1 MSITGSIV
9 VFILLWWLVLF
20 IILPRNISSQQE
32 RGNVVEGTD
41 PGAPASPKITKKLI
55 LTTIISLLLF
65 AIIYILTYFEV
76 LSLRRILS

>member
-32 RGNVVEGTD
+32 RGSITKGTD

>member
-32 RGNVVEGTD
+32 KGNVVEGTD
-41 PGAPASPKITKKLI
+41 PGAPASPKIKKKTNFDNSNFI
-55 LTTIISLLLF
+55 TIICGYIYFNLF
-65 AIIYILTYFEV
+65 
-76 LSLRRILS
+76 

>member
-32 RGNVVEGTD
+32 KGNVVEGTD
-41 PGAPASPKITKKLI
+41 TGAPTSPKIKKKLI
-55 LTTIISLLLF
+55 LTTVISSLLF
-65 AIIYILTYFEV
+65 AVIYILTYFEV